1 MWKRNSSREAVNGSI
16 RESRNTH
23 SSRWPVVELAAFAIS
38 AVIAIAVASQQFQ
51 LAAFS
56 SLRLLA
62 SGILNTNKQAAAAD
76 NSPTKGE
83 RILRCDLLVLNH
95 YLPDASSYL
104 PTDGESPYISQW
116 VAMRWSTEHGKYVAI
131 WWSHV
136 AGTNASKRGDGS
148 VRVRKYGVVVEA
160 PRMATIRSDY
170 DMEVA
175 TREFLPFSE
184 RPAARV
190 KDVREST
197 NLGVRMRLEEAERL
211 TAASRMARGGAA
223 NGLERLPAVED
234 ELEDVA
240 TATGRGSGSGGEKT
254 GSR

>member
-1 MWKRNSSREAVNGSI
+1 MRKRNSRSHGSG
-16 RESRNTH
+16 ESSQAP
-23 SSRWPVVELAAFAIS
+23 SSRWPAVEIAAFAIS

-116 VAMRWSTEHGKYVAI
+116 VAMRWSTEYGKYVAI

-136 AGTNASKRGDGS
+136 AGTNASKREDGS

-175 TREFLPFSE
+175 TRDVLPFSE
-184 RPAARV
+184 RPAVRV

-197 NLGVRMRLEEAERL
+197 NLGAKMRLKEAERAV
-211 TAASRMARGGAA
+211 AAKRPVGGGSGDLR
-223 NGLERLPAVED
+223 GLERLPAVDD
-234 ELEDVA
+234 ELTDTA
-240 TATGRGSGSGGEKT
+240 TATGRGSGVGGEKS

>member
-1 MWKRNSSREAVNGSI
+1 MRKRNSRTHGSG
-16 RESRNTH
+16 ESSQAP

-38 AVIAIAVASQQFQ
+38 AFIAIAVASQQFQ

-62 SGILNTNKQAAAAD
+62 SGILNTNRQAAAAD

-95 YLPDASSYL
+95 YLPDASSHM
-104 PTDGESPYISQW
+104 PVDGESPYISQW
-116 VAMRWSTEHGKYVAI
+116 VAMKWSTGHGRYVAI

-136 AGTNASKRGDGS
+136 AGTNASKRDDGS

-175 TREFLPFSE
+175 TRELLAFSE

-190 KDVREST
+190 KDVRDSM
-197 NLGVRMRLEEAERL
+197 NYGSRMRLEEAERV
-211 TAASRMARGGAA
+211 TAASRVARGRDG
-223 NGLERLPAVED
+223 NGLERLPAVES
-234 ELEDVA
+234 ELTDA
-240 TATGRGSGSGGEKT
+240 TTATGRGSGHEKAT
-254 GSR
+254 SR

>member
-1 MWKRNSSREAVNGSI
+1 MKKRISVGEA
-16 RESRNTH
+16 RNAP
-23 SSRWPVVELAAFAIS
+23 SSRWPVVELAAFVIS
-38 AVIAIAVASQQFQ
+38 AFIAVAVASQQFQ
-51 LAAFS
+51 VAAFS

-62 SGILNTNKQAAAAD
+62 SGILNTSKQAAAAD

-83 RILRCDLLVLNH
+83 RFLRCDLLILNH

-104 PTDGESPYISQW
+104 PADGESPYISQW
-116 VAMRWSTEHGKYVAI
+116 VAMRWSTAHGRYVAI

-136 AGTNASKRGDGS
+136 AGANASKREDGS

-197 NLGVRMRLEEAERL
+197 NLGVRMRLKEAERAV
-211 TAASRMARGGAA
+211 AAKRPVGGGSGDLR
-223 NGLERLPAVED
+223 GLERLPAVDD
-234 ELEDVA
+234 ELTDTA
-240 TATGRGSGSGGEKT
+240 TATGRGSGVGGEKS